1 MDKRVN
7 PYVSVDCVLLGF
19 DGKQL
24 NVLVI
29 REHGNCNDENI
40 GTFKLPGSMIF
51 LDEDLDEAAQR
62 VLKQLTGLVQVSMIQ
77 FHAFGGVDRL
87 KNTADD
93 VWLKRFYD
101 LDHDHIE
108 RIVTI
113 GYTSLLRIDRK
124 MEKLEEGFEAQ
135 WIPLSEL
142 PKMVFDHNEIVARAV
157 ETVKNASTLN
167 PTMIFDLLPR
177 KFTAAQ
183 LRVVME
189 TVLGVKFDVKNFH
202 KKLAQMPYVIP
213 LNEKEDGVS
222 HRAARYFKYKK
233 PRKAF

>member
-1 MDKRVN
+1 MNQQVN

-24 NVLVI
+24 NALII
-29 REHGNCNDENI
+29 RDSGKSDSE
-40 GTFKLPGSMIF
+40 GTYKLPGSIIF
-51 LDEDLDEAAQR
+51 LEEDLDEAAQR
-62 VLKQLTGLVQVSMIQ
+62 VLKQMTGLVQVNMTQ
-77 FHAFGGVDRL
+77 FHAFGGADRL
-87 KNTADD
+87 RNPADS
-93 VWLKRFYD
+93 VWLERFYN
-101 LDHDHIE
+101 LDHNVD

-113 GYTSLLRIDRK
+113 GYLALLRIDRK
-124 MEKLEEGFEAQ
+124 MEKLKDGYEAT
-135 WIPLSEL
+135 WVPVNEL
-142 PKMVFDHNEIVARAV
+142 PKMAFDHNEIVEIALKN
-157 ETVKNASTLN
+157 VKNMALLN
-167 PTMIFDLLPR
+167 PTILFDLLPR

-189 TVLGVKFDVKNFH
+189 TVLGITLDVKNFH

-213 LNEKEDGVS
+213 LDEKEDGVS

>member
-1 MDKRVN
+1 MEKQVN

-24 NVLVI
+24 NALII
-29 REHGNCNDENI
+29 RDKGKSDSE
-40 GTFKLPGSMIF
+40 GTYKLPGSIIY
-51 LDEDLDEAAQR
+51 LEEDLDEAAQR
-62 VLKQLTGLVQVSMIQ
+62 VLKQMTGLVQVNMTQ
-77 FHAFGGVDRL
+77 FHAFGGADRL
-87 KNTADD
+87 RNPADSI
-93 VWLKRFYD
+93 WLERFYN
-101 LDHDHIE
+101 LDHNVD

-113 GYTSLLRIDRK
+113 GYLALLRIDRK
-124 MEKLEEGFEAQ
+124 MEKLEDGYEAT
-135 WIPLSEL
+135 WIPVSEL
-142 PKMVFDHNEIVARAV
+142 PKMAFDHNEIVEVALKD
-157 ETVKNASTLN
+157 VKNMATLN

-189 TVLGVKFDVKNFH
+189 TVLGITLDIKNFH
-202 KKLAQMPYVIP
+202 KKLAQMSYVIP
-213 LNEKEDGVS
+213 LDEKEDGVS